1 MIPYYL
7 YMYEFE
13 MDSGCKEAKNHNYL
27 ELSVQYFEDIHVIT
41 AGSSGIPKI
50 VNKADNTNTTT
61 IHVISIFLARLCWM
75 ILIPQYMSRTL
86 TWALAP
92 KPWEALKNSRMMKIK
107 MARKNTR
114 KVTRDMEENT
124 EVTMTGNTRQ
134 RGARQRGVRQRSVQ
148 QRDGTQKS
156 LAMVRVHSET
166 AVLKWLILA
175 CKAVSPRQ
183 RKW

>member
-27 ELSVQYFEDIHVIT
+27 ELSVQYFEDIIT

-61 IHVISIFLARLCWM
+61 IHVISIFLTRLCWM

-124 EVTMTGNTRQ
+124 GVTKTGNT
-134 RGARQRGVRQRSVQ
+134 RQRGVRQRSVQ